1 MRAPVK
7 TLPETLKQGSEFGD
21 FRLIRELGRGGM
33 AIVFEA
39 EELSLQRRVALKIFH
54 PRFDTNLVDSQR
66 FRREAE
72 AGSQLQHPAV
82 VRVFHRGV
90 QDGVPYIASEL
101 VADCRNMDQLCE
113 DWKRDPKSKPDEHV
127 RVVAKWFAKIA
138 EAMQEAHQ
146 KGILHRDLKPANLL
160 VSGDGRAFVSD
171 FGLAWMDDRRGL
183 SQSGEMVG
191 TPFFMSPEQVAGGS
205 MSTSKKNDI
214 YSLGASLYQ
223 MLVLRRPFEA
233 SKAEQVFQAILHEEP
248 IHPSRLAPRL
258 PIDLVHI
265 CLKAMDRTP
274 QRRYQ
279 SMQAFADDLNCF
291 LRHEPVA
298 AKAPSTLH
306 RLRRWRERNPA
317 SFVAILLVAVMIT
330 ILVRGGLLLQ
340 GRDLAK
346 QRAETG
352 WSDARFNRYDIL
364 MRAADEA
371 IQGFRFGDAR
381 TLLELCES
389 PLRDWSWRHANRRL
403 SQHLRTLRPPG
414 GPRLLTLDVHPE
426 GKFVV
431 GGFGDGSVTV
441 WQTETGQVAR
451 ELRPFSLGVY
461 ASTFSPDGHFLAAGG
476 DTAEVRVY
484 DTESWQQVASYQG
497 HWAGVGG
504 IVFAPDSSWL
514 ASCDDAGEIHFWQ
527 RSTQQIVRKIEIP
540 PRAVFMALS
549 SDGKQ
554 LAAADGE
561 RNVHVYSTET
571 GSELMPVLKKHT
583 ELVYDLRFLQGDQI
597 LATASADE
605 NLYFWNLTLGGAYIG
620 GGNAAQSALNSMAVM
635 PQGQGYI
642 VGDKDGMASVVKLNA
657 DGQLT
662 LQNQWPAHFAF
673 ANAVRV
679 STAGSFIATGG
690 DDGAVHLWNLQPE
703 RMRLFGKQAAAP
715 AKLAAVAWN
724 GEFVT
729 CNQKY
734 EVQFWD
740 EQNGKL
746 TTILPPLP
754 SKPKMI
760 ALSPN
765 AEYVASM
772 DDSGLLRLTEV
783 ATGATRTLTLS
794 EEKRASLIPKS
805 KLQMLFSPDGKWLC
819 LVIDQRRLF
828 MVNMATQT
836 LGSLTQEQHKVLLNQ
851 GSVLDFA
858 WTSADVLWVLREEE
872 LDVLKFT
879 SNSWQLLQRY
889 AGNSAALPGRP
900 KILALRP
907 ARAGSEVNDHPTGSV
922 KDVAVVT
929 TRGVAIFQMLGLV
942 PPEKEDVVTL
952 PVSTA
957 GLTAL
962 AWHPNESSLAAG
974 FQDGKI
980 RIWNAKTGGVCTSF
994 QGHAEA
1000 LHLLKFSRAGD
1011 WLISAA
1017 VDGDLEF
1024 WGTQASPWPIR

>member
-1 MRAPVK
+1 MRAPVN
-7 TLPETLKQGSEFGD
+7 TLPDTLKQGSEFGD
-21 FRLIRELGRGGM
+21 FRLIRELGRGGV

-54 PRFDTNLVDSQR
+54 PRFDNNLVDSQR

-82 VRVFHRGV
+82 VRVYHRGV
-90 QDGVPYIASEL
+90 HEGVPYIASEL

-113 DWKRDPKSKPDEHV
+113 DWKGDPKSKPDEHV
-127 RVVAKWFAKIA
+127 RVVAKWFAKVA

-160 VSGDGRAFVSD
+160 VSGDGRAFVAD

-205 MSTSKKNDI
+205 MSTSEKNDI

-248 IHPSRLAPRL
+248 IHPSSLAPRL
-258 PIDLVHI
+258 PIDLVNI
-265 CLKAMDRTP
+265 CLKAMDRSP
-274 QRRYQ
+274 QRRYE
-279 SMQAFADDLNCF
+279 SMQAFADDLHCF

-298 AKAPSTLH
+298 AKAPSTFH
-306 RLRRWRERNPA
+306 RLRRWQERNPA
-317 SFVAILLVAVMIT
+317 SFVAILLIAVMIT

-346 QRAETG
+346 QRAEIG
-352 WSDARFNRYDIL
+352 WSDTRLNRYDIL

-381 TLLELCES
+381 TLLQLCES

-414 GPRLLTLDVHPE
+414 GPRLLTLDVHSE

-441 WQTETGQVAR
+441 WRTETGQIAR
-451 ELRPFSLGVY
+451 ELEPFSLGVY
-461 ASTFSPDGHFLAAGG
+461 ATAFSPDGHYLAAGG

-497 HWAGVGG
+497 HWAGVGS

-514 ASCDDAGEIHFWQ
+514 ASCDDAGEIHLWG
-527 RSTQQIVRKIEIP
+527 RSTQQLIRKIEVP
-540 PRAVFMALS
+540 PRAIFMDLS

-554 LAAADGE
+554 LAVANGE
-561 RNVHVYSTET
+561 RNVHVFSTET
-571 GSELMPVLKKHT
+571 GSELVPVLENHT
-583 ELVYDLRFLQGDQI
+583 ELVYDLRFLPGDQI

-605 NLYFWNLTLGGAYIG
+605 NLFFWDLSLGGELIG
-620 GGNAAQSALNSMAVM
+620 GGNAAQSSLNSLAVM
-635 PQGQGYI
+635 PQEGSYI

-657 DGQLT
+657 DGKLM

-679 STAGSFIATGG
+679 SEAGSFIVSGG
-690 DDGAVHLWNLQPE
+690 DDGAVHLWNLVPE
-703 RMRLFGKQAAAP
+703 RMRLFGNQTTAP

-729 CNQKY
+729 CNQEY
-734 EVQFWD
+734 ELQFWD
-740 EQNGKL
+740 EQNGEL
-746 TTILPPLP
+746 TTSLPALP
-754 SKPKMI
+754 SMPKRI
-760 ALSPN
+760 AMSPN
-765 AEYVASM
+765 GESVASI
-772 DDSGLLRLTEV
+772 DDYGELQLTEV
-783 ATGATRTLTLS
+783 ATGATHSITLR
-794 EEKRASLIPKS
+794 EENQAPFMPKS
-805 KLQMLFSPDGKWLC
+805 KVQMLFSPDGKWLC
-819 LVIDQRRLF
+819 LVIGQRQLF
-828 MVNMATQT
+828 MVNLATQM
-836 LGSLTQEQHKVLLNQ
+836 LNPLTKVQRKMLLNN

-858 WTSADVLWVLREEE
+858 WTSADVLWVLREDE
-872 LDVLKFT
+872 LDVLQFT
-879 SNSWQLLQRY
+879 ANSWQLLQRY
-889 AGNSAALPGRP
+889 SENSAALPGKP
-900 KILALRP
+900 KFLAVRQ
-907 ARAGSEVNDHPTGSV
+907 ARADGNMDDGLISV
-922 KDVAVVT
+922 AKDVAVVT
-929 TRGVAIFQMLGLV
+929 TRGVAIFEMLGKV
-942 PPEKEDVVTL
+942 PPEKEDVLTL
-952 PVSTA
+952 PVSTV

-962 AWHPNESSLAAG
+962 AWHPSESSLAAG
-974 FQDGKI
+974 FQDGQI
-980 RIWNAKTGGVCTSF
+980 RIWNAYTGGVCTSF
-994 QGHAEA
+994 QGHAVA
-1000 LHLLKFSRAGD
+1000 LHRLKFSGDGD